1 MDERIPEPIEVNI
14 IQRNEETISLSV
26 DLVENSVSDLKSK

>member
-1 MDERIPEPIEVNI
+1 MDERVPEPIEVNI

-26 DLVENSVSDLKSK
+26 DLVENTVSDLKSK

>member
-14 IQRNEETISLSV
+14 IQRNEEPIALSV
-26 DLVENSVSDLKSK
+26 DVVENTVLDLKSK

>member
-26 DLVENSVSDLKSK
+26 DVAENTVLDLKSK

>member
-26 DLVENSVSDLKSK
+26 DVGENTVLDLKSK